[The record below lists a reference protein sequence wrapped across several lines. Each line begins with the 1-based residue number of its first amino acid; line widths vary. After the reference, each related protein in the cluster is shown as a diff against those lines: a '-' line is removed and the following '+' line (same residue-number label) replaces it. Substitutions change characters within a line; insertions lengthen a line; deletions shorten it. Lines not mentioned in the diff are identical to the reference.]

1 MDQQINYKLKIDLD
15 NTSSVNIAQNTFK
28 SKSKYKKCS
37 ECNRNKRYF
46 SETHQ
51 ICCLCYE
58 ANKIIIP
65 SGNKVIDDFIRYTI
79 TNSSIPRGKMIF
91 VPYNKFKDVEFIAEG
106 GFSKIYKAT
115 CVDGLTTN
123 WNPNKHRF
131 SRYEGTEIFALKELN
146 NSKNISSK
154 DLHELKIFYDISL
167 KGGNY
172 VNIHQGITQQNFMII
187 TEYYELGDLTHYIA
201 KRFFNI
207 SWEDKLKMLRDI
219 ATGIKNIH
227 AANVIHKDYHSGNIF
242 ISSILEVI
250 TGDLGISKPLND
262 NEDNE
267 IYGIIPYISPEIF
280 QGQKYTKASD
290 IYGFGMIMW
299 ELMTG
304 RKPFWGQNHD
314 AELIIKICVGLRPPI
329 VTNAPEGY
337 VELMQ
342 KCWHYDPNKRP
353 TAHELERL
361 LDMIN

>member
-207 SWEDKLKMLRDI
+207 SWKGKSNN
-219 ATGIKNIH
+219 G
-227 AANVIHKDYHSGNIF
+227 
-242 ISSILEVI
+242 
-250 TGDLGISKPLND
+250 
-262 NEDNE
+262 
-267 IYGIIPYISPEIF
+267 
-280 QGQKYTKASD
+280 
-290 IYGFGMIMW
+290 
-299 ELMTG
+299 
-304 RKPFWGQNHD
+304 
-314 AELIIKICVGLRPPI
+314 
-329 VTNAPEGY
+329 
-337 VELMQ
+337 
-342 KCWHYDPNKRP
+342 
-353 TAHELERL
+353 
-361 LDMIN
+361 